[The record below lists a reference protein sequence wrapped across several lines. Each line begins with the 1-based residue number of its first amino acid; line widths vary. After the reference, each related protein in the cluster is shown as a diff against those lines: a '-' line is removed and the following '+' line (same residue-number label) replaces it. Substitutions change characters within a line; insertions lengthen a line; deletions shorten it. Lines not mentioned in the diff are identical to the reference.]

1 MTARPV
7 TAGRRRVALL
17 ARASQTRNA
26 LADYLSNAGFEVHAC
41 DELAAPAS
49 CGALIWIGGPGE
61 SSDSTAGAVRS
72 LMKLARTQRVVVV
85 TSRPKALAELA
96 ATHGARL
103 HVLPAPVFGWSL
115 VDALRA

>member
-17 ARASQTRNA
+17 ARASETRTA
-26 LADYLSNAGFEVHAC
+26 LADYLTNAGFEVHAS

-49 CGALIWIGGPGE
+49 CGALVWIGEPGE
-61 SSDSTAGAVRS
+61 PGEPTASAVRS
-72 LMKLARTQRVVVV
+72 LMKRARTQRVVVV
-85 TSRPKALAELA
+85 TSRPKALAELVA
-96 ATHGARL
+96 SHGARL